1 VSQESQGQ
9 KSPTNRASLRHRRE
23 RTAAKDRFH
32 GPGAN
37 PAGAGQDLLTQ
48 RRACATV
55 GLRDRTGGKILTT
68 AKILRKCKNMAQ
80 PHLFL
85 TRPMQNLSVRRKA
98 SLFCL
103 HLKRRSKPIPQ
114 LSLKGIIGAGHR
126 ARWNDAE
133 SVQCANHR
141 LPMDCTLAPLDI
153 RTQACNGLGSLY
165 LKTTTSPLDI

>member
-1 VSQESQGQ
+1 M
-9 KSPTNRASLRHRRE
+9 PSLRHRRE
-23 RTAAKDRFH
+23 RTAAFACRE
-32 GPGAN
+32 
-37 PAGAGQDLLTQ
+37 QDLLTLGH
-48 RRACATV
+48 RYVTV
-55 GLRDRTGGKILTT
+55 EVRSRTDGKILVP

-141 LPMDCTLAPLDI
+141 LPMDCTLAPKGI
-153 RTQACNGLGSLY
+153 ETQAYNGLGSFY
-165 LKTTTSPLDI
+165 LKTTASPKGI

>member
-1 VSQESQGQ
+1 MSLESHRQ
-9 KSPTNRASLRHRRE
+9 KRHPKMPSLRHRRE
-23 RTAAKDRFH
+23 RTAAFACQ
-32 GPGAN
+32 G
-37 PAGAGQDLLTQ
+37 GQGLLTQ
-48 RRACATV
+48 RRAYATV
-55 GLRDRTGGKILTT
+55 GLRDQTGGKSLIP

-165 LKTTTSPLDI
+165 LKTTASPLDI

>member
-1 VSQESQGQ
+1 VNSPESKKPTGVGLLACLWGQG
-9 KSPTNRASLRHRRE
+9 
-23 RTAAKDRFH
+23 
-32 GPGAN
+32 
-37 PAGAGQDLLTQ
+37 LLTS
-48 RRACATV
+48 AGGYVTV
-55 GLRDRTGGKILTT
+55 EVRSRTDGKILDP

-141 LPMDCTLAPLDI
+141 LPMDYTLAPLDI

>member
-1 VSQESQGQ
+1 MKPAYSKKPTGVGLLACLGGQG
-9 KSPTNRASLRHRRE
+9 
-23 RTAAKDRFH
+23 
-32 GPGAN
+32 
-37 PAGAGQDLLTQ
+37 LLTANLSLCQ
-48 RRACATV
+48 SLKC
-55 GLRDRTGGKILTT
+55 DQQTGGKILTT

>member
-1 VSQESQGQ
+1 MLWGITQMLAARKQ
-9 KSPTNRASLRHRRE
+9 KTRPKPGSLRDRRE
-23 RTAAKDRFH
+23 RTAA
-32 GPGAN
+32 GACL
-37 PAGAGQDLLTQ
+37 GGQGLLTLGH
-48 RRACATV
+48 RYVTV
-55 GLRDRTGGKILTT
+55 EVRSRTVGKILVP

-141 LPMDCTLAPLDI
+141 LPMDYTLAPLDI

>member
-1 VSQESQGQ
+1 MKPAYSKKPTGVGLLACLGGQG
-9 KSPTNRASLRHRRE
+9 
-23 RTAAKDRFH
+23 
-32 GPGAN
+32 
-37 PAGAGQDLLTQ
+37 LLTQ
-48 RRACATV
+48 RRAYATV
-55 GLRDRTGGKILTT
+55 GLRDQTGGKSLIP

-165 LKTTTSPLDI
+165 LKTTASPLDI

>member
-1 VSQESQGQ
+1 M
-9 KSPTNRASLRHRRE
+9 PSLRGRRE
-23 RTAAKDRFH
+23 RTAA
-32 GPGAN
+32 GACL
-37 PAGAGQDLLTQ
+37 GGQGLLTQ

-55 GLRDRTGGKILTT
+55 GLRDRTVGKILVP

-141 LPMDCTLAPLDI
+141 LPMDCTLAPKGI
-153 RTQACNGLGSLY
+153 ETQTCNGLGSFY
-165 LKTTTSPLDI
+165 LETTASPKGI